1 MLIECQNCQKKLNI
15 SDDKIPFGRPF
26 TFICPQCKVKNTM
39 TLPERRITEISLE
52 EGEEQAQA
60 AAPPPRQSAPPTPP
74 PSATQT
80 GQIPLPP
87 PGTMLPPDYGSLD
100 VDSEDLPEG
109 MKSAMIAFDSEEI
122 QEKLIEKLSTL
133 GFRTTTAINVR
144 DAVKQLKFGRF
155 QLLIIQEDYYGA
167 TLSTNQIIRA
177 VNSIELSVRHD
188 MFVAVVGPSFTS
200 LDDLT
205 AFSLS
210 LDTVINTSDLDDIE
224 RILISAMGHVKK
236 FMATYKELIYQRGL
250 DFKN

>member
-26 TFICPQCKVKNTM
+26 TFVCPQCKVKNTM

-52 EGEEQAQA
+52 GDDPAVTPPEPRQPAS
-60 AAPPPRQSAPPTPP
+60 PPPAS
-74 PSATQT
+74 STQM
-80 GQIPLPP
+80 GQVPMPP
-87 PGTMLPPDYGSLD
+87 PGSLLQEFGSSMD
-100 VDSEDLPEG
+100 MEDLPEG
-109 MKSAMIAFDSEEI
+109 LKSAMIAFDTEEI
-122 QEKLIEKLSTL
+122 QEKLIEKLATL
-133 GFRTTTAINVR
+133 GYRITTAINVR

-155 QLLIIQEDYYGA
+155 QLLLIQEDYYGA

-177 VNSIELSVRHD
+177 VNSIELGVRHD

-210 LDTVINTSDLDDIE
+210 LDTVINANDIE
-224 RILISAMGHVKK
+224 DIDRILISAMTHVKK
-236 FMATYKELIYQRGL
+236 FMSTYRELIHQRGL
-250 DFKN
+250 DYNG

>member
-1 MLIECQNCQKKLNI
+1 MLLECQNCQKKLNI

-39 TLPERRITEISLE
+39 TLPERRVTEIQLE
-52 EGEEQAQA
+52 GDAPV
-60 AAPPPRQSAPPTPP
+60 PPPQGPRQNLAPRPAP

-80 GQIPLPP
+80 GQVP
-87 PGTMLPPDYGSLD
+87 MLPPGMQ
-100 VDSEDLPEG
+100 DLAPPDDELPDG

-122 QEKLIEKLSTL
+122 QEKMIEKLSGL
-133 GFRTTTAINVR
+133 GFRTTTAVNVR

-155 QLLIIQEDYYGA
+155 QLLLIQEDYYGA
-167 TLSTNQIIRA
+167 TLSTNQIVRA
-177 VNSIELSVRHD
+177 VNAIELGIRHD
-188 MFVAVVGPSFTS
+188 MFVAVVGGSFTS

-210 LDTVINTSDLDDIE
+210 LDTVVNTADLDDID

-236 FMATYKELIYQRGL
+236 FMATYTEILHKKGQGYR
-250 DFKN
+250 

>member
-15 SDDKIPFGRPF
+15 TDDKIPFGRPF

-39 TLPERRITEISLE
+39 TLPERRITEISLD
-52 EGEEQAQA
+52 GDDPASPPPPPPGPRQPA
-60 AAPPPRQSAPPTPP
+60 AAPP

-87 PGTMLPPDYGSLD
+87 PGPVLPIDFSGNIDL
-100 VDSEDLPEG
+100 EDIPEG
-109 MKSAMIAFDSEEI
+109 MKSAMIAFDSEEN
-122 QEKLIEKLSTL
+122 QEKLKEKLSTL
-133 GFRTTTAINVR
+133 GFRTTVAINVR

-155 QLLIIQEDYYGA
+155 QLLLIQEDYYGA
-167 TLSTNQIIRA
+167 SLATNQIIRA
-177 VNSIELSVRHD
+177 VNSIELSIRHD

-210 LDTVINTSDLDDIE
+210 LDTVINSSDLDDVE
-224 RILISAMGHVKK
+224 RILIIAMSHVKK
-236 FMATYKELIYQRGL
+236 FMSTYRELLYQRGL
-250 DFKN
+250 DYKG

>member
-39 TLPERRITEISLE
+39 TLPERRITEISLD
-52 EGEEQAQA
+52 EGETPEDPPVARQPT
-60 AAPPPRQSAPPTPP
+60 APPRTAPK
-74 PSATQT
+74 PSPSSTQT
-80 GQIPLPP
+80 GQVPLPP
-87 PGTMLPPDYGSLD
+87 PGLMLPPEMGGA
-100 VDSEDLPEG
+100 VDEEDLPEG
-109 MKSAMIAFDSEEI
+109 MKAAMIAFDTEEN

-133 GFRTTTAINVR
+133 GYRTTTAINVR

-167 TLSTNQIIRA
+167 SLATNQIIRA
-177 VNSIELSVRHD
+177 VNSIELSIRHD

-224 RILISAMGHVKK
+224 RILISAMSHVKK
-236 FMATYKELIYQRGL
+236 FM
-250 DFKN
+250 

>member
-15 SDDKIPFGRPF
+15 SDEKIPFGRPF

-39 TLPERRITEISLE
+39 TLPERRITEITLDGDE
-52 EGEEQAQA
+52 PPQ
-60 AAPPPRQSAPPTPP
+60 PPPGPRQGQAPPP

-80 GQIPLPP
+80 GMAPMMPP
-87 PGTMLPPDYGSLD
+87 PGMMMPPDFGLPDLD
-100 VDSEDLPEG
+100 EPPEG
-109 MKSAMIAFDSEEI
+109 MKAAMIAFDTEEV

-133 GFRTTTAINVR
+133 GYRTTTAINVR

-167 TLSTNQIIRA
+167 TLQTNQIVRA
-177 VNSIELSVRHD
+177 VNSIELSIRHD
-188 MFVAVVGPSFTS
+188 MFVALVGPSFTS

-210 LDTVINTSDLDDIE
+210 LDTVVNSGDLEDID
-224 RILISAMGHVKK
+224 RILISAMSHVKK
-236 FMATYKELIYQRGL
+236 FMTAYKELLHQRGL
-250 DFKN
+250 DYKG